1 MEQKTLIDIIAEQNQ
16 KSKKE
21 AKEIIRMVIE
31 GMKTAFKENIEVRFS
46 GFGIFKPHIR
56 KGKKWA
62 INGHEGVS
70 PDVKTVSFGLY
81 KSFKEELNPAV

>member
-1 MEQKTLIDIIAEQNQ
+1 MKQKTLIDIIAEQNQ
-16 KSKKE
+16 ITQKQAKK
-21 AKEIIRMVIE
+21 IIKMVVE
-31 GMKTAFKENIEVRFS
+31 GLRTAFKEGIKIRLS